1 MFIAFL
7 ISSLNLNRLVN
18 VECCPWWPDWFLLLL
33 FSIKF
38 LICCKTILSII
49 LDSNRNTNI
58 GLWSEICLY
67 FNFRMG
73 QILAISH
80 WLGNVWVLM
89 QLFII
94 YAKGD
99 AQLMQYILLF
109 LLVTTWYYHLRNSNV
124 FNTNRRLFREDNTI
138 FFDSHWMKYWSC
150 YLRHLILLA
159 FYFTKKNGFCLFS
172 RY

>member
-1 MFIAFL
+1 MTWNF
-7 ISSLNLNRLVN
+7 
-18 VECCPWWPDWFLLLL
+18 
-33 FSIKF
+33 
-38 LICCKTILSII
+38 
-49 LDSNRNTNI
+49 
-58 GLWSEICLY
+58 CLY

-159 FYFTKKNGFCLFS
+159 FYFTKKKWVLFVLKILDFRS
-172 RY
+172 FHGSANFKICDAIINITKYWKIHFLFPFDPI